1 MKLNDKENEK
11 IISYIG
17 DNYNVFY
24 KLFNKL
30 NDYFMDNKK
39 VIISKEEIKILNLI
53 PIYEKYKLKSSN
65 KIYRGLRLSDKKIKE
80 TIIKFK
86 QQNKK
91 LSYKPINEF
100 SSWSLSKEVA
110 RVFVTRYGDSG
121 LVFESLLNKKNEDE
135 FINAYLLLLISKQ
148 LEIYMFNINKQLKNL
163 KGLRLKVYNL
173 VENLDGY
180 LEDQEILVFG
190 KLQVTNIYKF
200 N

>member
-110 RVFVTRYGDSG
+110 RVFVTRHGDSG